1 MDETQLL
8 QSAQEALRRGD
19 KLEARKLLAQA
30 AKSYPQSERAW
41 LWLSAV
47 VDDPQFE
54 RECLQRVLA
63 INPNNAVAQQHLQRL
78 AQPDPAQAP
87 GSTELQAPPPPSSPL
102 ALLEWYAASL
112 VLPCIS
118 PTFYRQAIRRPI
130 GVALGFFV
138 CFALAITAVQM
149 AGVSRNLGTFAAE
162 MRQAF
167 DSGQVP
173 EITVSQGQASL
184 RGPNPFIWEP
194 SGSPETGDS
203 IVILDTTGKYGESS
217 LRSGQYRSG
226 ILLTRTTLYNL
237 NNGRI
242 QEYPLTELQTMLG
255 DPLVL
260 DAQFVQTWLG
270 RLQLLILLVLV
281 LSNLAGRLIQ
291 LAFLGLLMWRG
302 AIFIR
307 GEAQYLP
314 VVAIGAYATVPAVYG
329 ARVLQRIGVTFCG
342 MPVLLLLGIWA
353 IGLAAALLEGRR
365 GIMGGERPL
374 RSWRALIGLPMV
386 VVLALDAILAWPGG
400 PLVVGVVT
408 VLTLVALAAIGLW
421 PILGSKEAQAVP

>member
-1 MDETQLL
+1 M
-8 QSAQEALRRGD
+8 
-19 KLEARKLLAQA
+19 
-30 AKSYPQSERAW
+30 
-41 LWLSAV
+41 

-78 AQPDPAQAP
+78 AQPDPARAP
-87 GSTELQAPPPPSSPL
+87 GSTELQPAPPSSSPL
-102 ALLEWYAASL
+102 GLLEWYAASL

-130 GVALGFFV
+130 GVAIGFFV
-138 CFALAITAVQM
+138 AFCVAITAVQM
-149 AGVSRNLGTFAAE
+149 AGISRSLGSLAAE
-162 MRQAF
+162 VRQAF

-184 RGPNPFIWEP
+184 RGTNPFIWE
-194 SGSPETGDS
+194 SGDS
-203 IVILDTTGKYGESS
+203 IVVLDTTGKYGESS

-242 QEYPLTELQTMLG
+242 QEYPLSELQPTLG

-260 DAQFVQTWLG
+260 DAQFVQTWLS
-270 RLQLLILLVLV
+270 RLQILALLVLA
-281 LSNLAGRLIQ
+281 LSNLLGRPMQ
-291 LAFLGLLMWRG
+291 LAVLGLLMWRG

-307 GEAQYLP
+307 GEAKYLP
-314 VVAIGAYATVPAVYG
+314 VLAIGVYATVPAVYG
-329 ARVLQRIGVTFCG
+329 ARVLQRIGVSFCG
-342 MPVLLLLGIWA
+342 MPTLLLLIIWA
-353 IGLAAALLEGRR
+353 IGLTAALLEGRG
-365 GIMGGERPL
+365 GIMSGERPL
-374 RSWRALIGLPMV
+374 RSWRALIGLPMLI
-386 VVLALDAILAWPGG
+386 VLALDAILAWPSG

-421 PILGSKEAQAVP
+421 PILGAQREQASP